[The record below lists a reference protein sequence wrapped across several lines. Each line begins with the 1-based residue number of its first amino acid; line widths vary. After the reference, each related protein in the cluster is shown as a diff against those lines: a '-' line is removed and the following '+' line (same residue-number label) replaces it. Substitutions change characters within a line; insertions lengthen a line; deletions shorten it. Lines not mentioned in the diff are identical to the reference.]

1 MFEVYDLKI
10 LFDIVMVRLVS
21 IKVLDLSTGMLT
33 YNKAAG
39 VISPYFCYSNV
50 FEPLITKICKTSKQN
65 LYNYLYPSKGF
76 LHIRVYFYWD
86 SM

>member
-10 LFDIVMVRLVS
+10 LFDIVMVRLVA

-39 VISPYFCYSNV
+39 VISPYSCYSNV
-50 FEPLITKICKTSKQN
+50 FEPLILKSAKRVSRICTIT
-65 LYNYLYPSKGF
+65 Y
-76 LHIRVYFYWD
+76 IRVKAFYI
-86 SM
+86 